1 MYFNKFPKID
11 YKFSNNQTLPVVD
24 IFRKVSFSQESL
36 QNSNIFINIVNG
48 EGKKAEILAYEY
60 YSNPEFSWL
69 LFMANQ
75 TVNPS
80 LDWPLNYDTFKLNLN
95 SRYSG
100 FIYYTVDISKI
111 QEGDIV
117 MTAVIGGTP
126 ASPTILSINTLVY
139 GMVVSVNT
147 EFRYFHSI
155 DFSNSMTSFSNA
167 IILRLNSDGKYRPA
181 EDENGTLIVIQI
193 RKKEPY
199 INAPKYFKYGSL
211 IISPYRIFDASM
223 SLTDATASPVTTGI
237 YEPQVTSDPNTLYN
251 TIIYSY
257 MLFNPIPSG
266 VVKVSI
272 QEDEFAIQNA
282 KYNIKVIKPELISDI
297 IDLFDKTI
305 NSNSIGRAQQIELFI

>member
-80 LDWPLNYDTFKLNLN
+80 LDWPVDYDTFKLNLN

-100 FIYYTVDISKI
+100 FVYYTVNINKL
-111 QEGDIV
+111 QEGDII
-117 MTAVIGGTP
+117 MSAIITTP
-126 ASPTILSINTLVY
+126 SGVPDISSIDVTTYGMITSINREL
-139 GMVVSVNT
+139 
-147 EFRYFHSI
+147 RYFHSI
-155 DFSNSMTSFSNA
+155 DFINSMSPSSQA
-167 IILRLNSDGKYRPA
+167 IILRLNSNGKYRPV
-181 EDENGTLIVIQI
+181 EDENGILIVVKILK
-193 RKKEPY
+193 REPY
-199 INAPKYFKYGSL
+199 ITAPKYFKYGPL
-211 IISPYRIFDASM
+211 IISPYRIFDGSG
-223 SLTDATASPVTTGI
+223 LTDATASPVTTGI
-237 YEPQVTSDPNTLYN
+237 YVPTATSDPNTLFN